1 MTVHFKLR
9 LLIRRVGIGLLGVLA
24 MGGAYLGALQLTGN
38 FNTVVAGEFYRSGQL
53 SPAQIADYVQTYGIK
68 TIINL
73 RGDNTGRAWYD
84 AELVEANRLNVAHLN
99 FGISARRE
107 LTATKAA
114 ELIALMKDAK
124 KPILIHCQAGADRS
138 GLASALYLA
147 AIKNSAEAEAE
158 AQLSIRYGH
167 FSLPFIAEYAM
178 DRTLKAL
185 EPSIGYSRSQSTP
198 EAGEETASTRK
209 KKLKH

>member
-1 MTVHFKLR
+1 MIPRVQ
-9 LLIRRVGIGLLGVLA
+9 IRGFVRWVGAAALCGLLL
-24 MGGAYLGALQLTGN
+24 GGTYLGTLQLTGN

-53 SPAQIADYVQTYGIK
+53 SAAQIVNYTKQYGIK

-73 RGDNTGRAWYD
+73 RGNNAGSAWYD
-84 AELVEANRLNVAHLN
+84 REVSEAKRDNIAHID

-107 LTATKAA
+107 LTAEEAA
-114 ELIALMKDAK
+114 HLIAIMTDAA

-147 AIKNSAEAEAE
+147 AVKKVDQVTAAR
-158 AQLSIRYGH
+158 QLSIRYGH

-178 DRTLKAL
+178 DRTFEAFESSLNLQHPSNANAPAL
-185 EPSIGYSRSQSTP
+185 QINQTQHDR
-198 EAGEETASTRK
+198 R
-209 KKLKH
+209 